1 MQKGSGTC
9 YLSYLV
15 SMLIG
20 ERGANHG
27 VELNKALLEHSAR
40 CVAATDAKLDRETDI
55 QILEGDGL
63 NVAVEPGCGCVHTPV

>member
-1 MQKGSGTC
+1 MLCQGSGTC

-27 VELNKALLEHSAR
+27 VELNEALLEHSAR
-40 CVAATDAKLDRETDI
+40 CIAATDERLGRRTDI
-55 QILEGDGL
+55 QILHGNGL
-63 NVAVEPGCGCVHTPV
+63 NVAVEPGGG